1 MVPSVLGLVV
11 FRDGAA
17 DARLLGLVHPHGTW
31 IDWRA

>member
-1 MVPSVLGLVV
+1 LEPSVLGLVV

-17 DARLLGLVHPHGTW
+17 DARHLALVHPHGTW